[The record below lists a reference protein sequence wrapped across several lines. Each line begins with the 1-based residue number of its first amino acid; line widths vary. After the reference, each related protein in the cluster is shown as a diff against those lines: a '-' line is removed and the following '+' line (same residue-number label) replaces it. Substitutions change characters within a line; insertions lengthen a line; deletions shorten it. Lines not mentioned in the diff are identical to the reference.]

1 MVDRSSISLA
11 ASAAG
16 LTGPAAMMRLASTSI
31 CGWVS
36 PTVPPPCGG
45 QPRSPGRAFTAQNWT
60 ATPRWW
66 SIWLAGGGVTEKR
79 TPKSLNVKSSV

>member
-1 MVDRSSISLA
+1 MVGGAAMIAEEGLKLRRMSHSRAGAMSLSLA
-11 ASAAG
+11 SA
-16 LTGPAAMMRLASTSI
+16 
-31 CGWVS
+31 V
-36 PTVPPPCGG
+36 
-45 QPRSPGRAFTAQNWT
+45 TAQNWT